1 MQLFEKLAEQRR
13 NKPLNII
20 LSTDWYTDCDDVAA
34 LCLLCEAHRAGAIR
48 FKAVCAD
55 TVMPYTAASIDAVLT
70 ERGCPEIPLGIDR
83 AAARPFERCRF
94 QKGLAAHPHSREN
107 DGCPDAVKLLRKIL
121 GELDGMADIISIGF
135 PSVIANLL
143 KSEADEFSTLDGKTL
158 FKEKIGTVFVM
169 GGKWDI
175 PVGSE
180 HNFALDREAAAA
192 AAYLCDNSPVP
203 LVFLGH
209 EVGDTVITGGES
221 SKGILGEAMALHGSH
236 RGRCS
241 WDPMTAL
248 LAVINDI
255 EAAGYTAVYGKASV
269 DPETG
274 SNTFTEYENGPHCHV
289 CKAKPDDYYSDIIN
303 SLVM

>member
-1 MQLFEKLAEQRR
+1 MQLLEELAQKRQ
-13 NKPLNII
+13 NKPLNLI

-34 LCLLCEAHRAGAIR
+34 LCLLCEAHKTGAAEL
-48 FKAVCAD
+48 KAVCAD

-70 ERGCPEIPLGIDR
+70 ERGCSGIPLGIDR
-83 AAARPFERCRF
+83 AAVRPYERCSY

-107 DGCPDAVKLLRKIL
+107 ADCPDAVTLLRKTL
-121 GELDGMADIISIGF
+121 GALDGRAEIISIGF

-143 KSEADEFSTLDGKTL
+143 KSRADDISPLDGKTL
-158 FKEKIGTVFVM
+158 FKEKIDKIYVM

-180 HNFALDREAAAA
+180 HNFALDREAAEA

-248 LAVINDI
+248 LAVVNDI
-255 EAAGYTAVYGKASV
+255 EAAGYTAVRGRAEV
-269 DPETG
+269 DPVTG
-274 SNTFTEYENGPHCHV
+274 ENRFYESENGNHCFV
-289 CKAKPDDYYSDIIN
+289 CKAKPDEYYSQLIN
-303 SLVM
+303 SIVM